1 MSAQRYS
8 GRYSPGAAAPSGPF
22 VRPAG
27 PGSLPGIRSWL
38 LFLLPTPLLASAIG
52 SIGSGNVLA
61 ALIDLAAYGSL
72 LGGAFLLR
80 EGLKAEQAFAER
92 RIARP
97 PAFPRKLV
105 AAVLAGDGVFLAT
118 FFGWGIGLTSAI
130 GFAALATAA
139 HLVAF
144 GLDPMR
150 SKGVRE
156 HGADGERAAEALDRA
171 EEHLASILDL
181 APRLGDREVQIRTT
195 ALVTEVRRMLHL
207 VEEDPRDLDRARR
220 YLSVY
225 LKGAHEA
232 ARKYAD
238 NHARLNDPKLR
249 ADYLALIADLETS
262 FGRGREMLLADNRT
276 DLEVEIE
283 VLRERLQQEGA

>member
-1 MSAQRYS
+1 VNAQRYS
-8 GRYSPGAAAPSGPF
+8 GAYSPGASGAAGAPTVRRGTGP
-22 VRPAG
+22 V
-27 PGSLPGIRSWL
+27 PGLRAWL
-38 LFLLPTPLLASAIG
+38 LFLLPTPLLFSALG
-52 SIGSGNVLA
+52 SLGGGRIFA
-61 ALIDLAAYGSL
+61 ALIDLAAYGLL

-80 EGLKAEQAFAER
+80 EGLKAELAFAER

-118 FFGWGIGLTSAI
+118 FFGWGQGLVTAI
-130 GFAALATAA
+130 AFGALATAA
-139 HLVAF
+139 HLLAF

-150 SKGVRE
+150 AKGVAE
-156 HGADGERAAEALDRA
+156 HGADGERAAEALERA
-171 EEHLASILDL
+171 EAQLAAILAL
-181 APRLGDREVQIRTT
+181 APGLGDREVQTRVT
-195 ALVTEVRRMLHL
+195 ALVGEVRQMLRL

-232 ARKYAD
+232 TRKYAE

-249 ADYLALIADLETS
+249 ADYLELVSDLEAS
-262 FGRGREMLLADNRT
+262 FGRGRQMLLQDNRT

-283 VLRERLQQEGA
+283 VLRERLGQEGA